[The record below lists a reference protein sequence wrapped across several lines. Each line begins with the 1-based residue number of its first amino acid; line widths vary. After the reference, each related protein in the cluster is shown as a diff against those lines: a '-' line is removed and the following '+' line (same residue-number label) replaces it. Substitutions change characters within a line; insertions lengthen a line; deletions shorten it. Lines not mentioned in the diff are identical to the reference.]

1 MKRYIKITVLSL
13 LCCLVFQYC
22 SKQNIA
28 EPIVFAATQPIIG
41 SEAYYE
47 ALRAYKKS
55 DHAICFGWW
64 GASGAGGIGPDMAPR
79 YLGLPDSMDI
89 VSLWGGMPKDEA
101 NWEEL
106 RYCQRVK
113 GTRFVS
119 VMFGSGVDR
128 IRLKNFPD
136 MDVQQ
141 SIDSVAKSIADTIS
155 KYGLDGFD
163 LDYEPREASEI
174 NTIFGNKYL
183 VNGRNPNVLRLFQEL
198 GKYLGPKSGTG
209 KLLIIDGYNEPGV
222 EPYIDYLVQQAYNTQ
237 SFAGLQNRF
246 QTYGLGELPPE
257 KFVVTEN
264 MQQYGASGTTFM
276 LGGVNIGSV
285 LGMATWNPTQGRKGG
300 FGGYIIEADA
310 KSRPPQSYYYLRR
323 GIQIQNPA
331 VY

>member
-1 MKRYIKITVLSL
+1 M
-13 LCCLVFQYC
+13 VFP
-22 SKQNIA
+22 
-28 EPIVFAATQPIIG
+28 ETQPIIG
-41 SEAYYE
+41 SDAYYE

-64 GASGAGGIGPDMAPR
+64 GASGAAGIGPDMAPR

-128 IRLKNFPD
+128 LRQRNFPG
-136 MDVQQ
+136 MEVLQ
-141 SIDSVAKSIADTIS
+141 SIDSVAKSIADTVS

-163 LDYEPREASEI
+163 LDYEPGEGGERA
-174 NTIFGNKYL
+174 TIFGNSHA
-183 VNGRNPNVLRLFQEL
+183 VDGRNPNVLRLFQQL
-198 GKYLGPKSGTG
+198 GKYLGPQSGTG
-209 KLLIIDGYNEPGV
+209 RLLIIDGYNEPGV
-222 EPYIDYLVQQAYNTQ
+222 SGYVDYLVQQAYGTRNFASLQ
-237 SFAGLQNRF
+237 SRF
-246 QTYGLGELPPE
+246 LRFGLGELPPE

-264 MQQYGASGTTFM
+264 MQQFGPSGAQFM
-276 LGGVNIGSV
+276 LNGENIGSV
-285 LGMATWNPTQGRKGG
+285 LGMAYWNPTQGRKGG

>member
-1 MKRYIKITVLSL
+1 MFW
-13 LCCLVFQYC
+13 LVGCQRC
-22 SKQNIA
+22 
-28 EPIVFAATQPIIG
+28 
-41 SEAYYE
+41 
-47 ALRAYKKS
+47 
-55 DHAICFGWW
+55 GWDRP
-64 GASGAGGIGPDMAPR
+64 GYGPR

-119 VMFGSGVDR
+119 VMFGSGVDQLR
-128 IRLKNFPD
+128 QKNFPN
-136 MDVQQ
+136 MEIMQ
-141 SIDSVAKSIADTIS
+141 SIDSVAKSIADTVS
-155 KYGLDGFD
+155 KYELDGFD
-163 LDYEPREASEI
+163 LDYEPSYGDRS
-174 NTIFGNKYL
+174 IFGFGPKDDGGDIYTQ
-183 VNGRNPNVLRLFQEL
+183 RLFKALSQ
-198 GKYLGPKSGTG
+198 YMGPKSTTG
-209 KLLIIDGYNEPGV
+209 KLLIIDGENERGI
-222 EPYIDYLVQQAYNTQ
+222 EPYIDYLVQQTYNSQ
-237 SFAGLQNRF
+237 SFAALQSRYQSFGFN
-246 QTYGLGELPPE
+246 GVLPPE

-264 MQQYGASGTTFM
+264 MQQYGASGSTFM

-285 LGMATWNPTQGRKGG
+285 LGMASWNPTQGRKGG